1 MKKFLW
7 GTLLALTLLSFSAI
21 SSQAAT
27 VRVTGSVVWVA
38 MVDGQFALCVK
49 TSSGTRYT
57 RYINDADGTTAG
69 NRLISIAL
77 TALSTGKDIEGL
89 IDTTVGTSSWGA
101 GSWTQIYLY
110 Q

>member
-1 MKKFLW
+1 MKKLLL

-27 VRVTGSVVWVA
+27 VRVTGSIVWVA
-38 MVDGQFALCVK
+38 MVDGQFAMCVEN
-49 TSSGTRYT
+49 SGGARYT
-57 RYINDADGTTAG
+57 RFINDADGTTAG

-77 TALSTGKDIEGL
+77 TALSSSKDIEGW